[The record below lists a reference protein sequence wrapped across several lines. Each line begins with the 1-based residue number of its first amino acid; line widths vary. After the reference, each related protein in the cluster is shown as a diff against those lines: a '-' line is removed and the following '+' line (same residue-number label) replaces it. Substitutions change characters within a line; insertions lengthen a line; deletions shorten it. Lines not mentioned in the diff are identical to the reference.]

1 MKKIIIIGLAL
12 LLTSCSAFKGGQS
25 DEKKTEVKNIT
36 FSTKDLPANYFAYVD
51 IAKVANMPP
60 LDEKLTGYL
69 FEQIAGKETQIRA
82 TIEKSNT
89 MTSKV
94 KDNLCRDLSGPLC
107 DFNIDIYNGSNF
119 GLKLFEQTSKKPI
132 SETTIVSA
140 PLTSWSID
148 WIHSS
153 VKLGESAATICKDG
167 ENSCLNK
174 NTTNPLAKL
183 YAICTLKAKN
193 DMDNCLKHVL
203 SEEESRNFAFNI
215 GYVTGYNISY
225 DVGNQN

>member
-1 MKKIIIIGLAL
+1 MKKIIVMSMAL
-12 LLTSCSAFKGGQS
+12 LLTSCGIHKESTNSGNAS
-25 DEKKTEVKNIT
+25 NVENMT
-36 FSTKDLPANYFAYVD
+36 FSTKDLPANYFSYVD

-60 LDEKLTGYL
+60 LDEKLTAYL
-69 FEQIAGKETQIRA
+69 FKQTAGKETNIRA

-89 MTSKV
+89 MSSKV
-94 KDNLCRDLSGPLC
+94 KDSLCRDIEGSLC
-107 DFNIDIYNGSNF
+107 DFNIDIYNGSQF

-153 VKLGESAATICKDG
+153 IKSGQAAAEACKNG
-167 ENSCLNK
+167 ENNCLNK
-174 NTTNPLAKL
+174 NSSNPLAKL

-193 DMDNCLKHVL
+193 NMDSCLKHVL
-203 SEEESRNFAFNI
+203 SEDESKNFAFNI